1 MSDKNSSESAILGW
15 KFVLIVGVLSAIF
28 LGFFYLAMSN
38 EPDYMP
44 GAQRKA
50 QQEQMQQKAGNS
62 TEQPAQHSDNMPE
75 MDMSEHQHSTQ

>member
-50 QQEQMQQKAGNS
+50 QQHEMQQKAEKS
-62 TEQPAQHSDNMPE
+62 T
-75 MDMSEHQHSTQ
+75 